1 MTAPDRNPGLG
12 GSAPPEP
19 TSGSPQPPARRSA
32 PSPGEHTPPAAAVPP
47 ARHPSERRPLL
58 AVILA
63 LSGALGLWALA
74 RPFFDPAATA
84 AARAANAAR
93 AAARAE
99 DAALVF
105 LLLAALCAVTVVAAL
120 ETRRGDARTVA
131 ALGVLLAL
139 NAVLRLVP
147 GPGGFSAV
155 FLLPILCGYALGP
168 AFGFLLGSLT
178 MLVSAVLASGLGP
191 WLPFQMLAAGWV
203 GLASGWLPDFGR
215 RPRLELAS
223 LAAWGAAAGLAYGA
237 VVNLWFWPFLTA
249 DAAGAAGVTWEPG
262 LGLRAAAA
270 RYVAFYLATSLWWD
284 LGRAAGNAA
293 LVLLAGRPVLR
304 LLRRFAE
311 RFRFSV
317 EASE

>member
-1 MTAPDRNPGLG
+1 MTAEAG
-12 GSAPPEP
+12 
-19 TSGSPQPPARRSA
+19 
-32 PSPGEHTPPAAAVPP
+32 
-47 ARHPSERRPLL
+47 RRPLFAL
-58 AVILA
+58 ILA

-74 RPFFDPAATA
+74 RPFLDPAATA
-84 AARAANAAR
+84 AARAANSAR
-93 AAARAE
+93 AAARAD

-131 ALGVLLAL
+131 ALGVLLAI

-147 GPGGFSAV
+147 GPPGFSAV

-168 AFGFLLGSLT
+168 AFGFLLGALT

-203 GLASGWLPDFGR
+203 GLASGWLPDLGR
-215 RPRLELAS
+215 RPRLELAA

-237 VVNLWFWPFLTA
+237 LTNLWFWPFLTA
-249 DAAGAAGVTWEPG
+249 DAAGAPGVTWQPG

-270 RYVAFYLATSLWWD
+270 RYGAFYLATSLWWD
-284 LGRAAGNAA
+284 LGRAAGNSAF
-293 LVLLAGRPVLR
+293 VLLAGRPVLR

-311 RFRFSV
+311 RFRFAV
-317 EASE
+317 EGIV

>member
-1 MTAPDRNPGLG
+1 VTETG
-12 GSAPPEP
+12 
-19 TSGSPQPPARRSA
+19 
-32 PSPGEHTPPAAAVPP
+32 
-47 ARHPSERRPLL
+47 RRPLL
-58 AVILA
+58 ALILG

-74 RPFFDPAATA
+74 RPFLEPAATA
-84 AARAANAAR
+84 AARAADAAR

-105 LLLAALCAVTVVAAL
+105 LLLGALCAVTVVAAL
-120 ETRRGDARTVA
+120 ETRRADARTVA

-147 GPGGFSAV
+147 GPAGFSAT
-155 FLLPILCGYALGP
+155 FLLPILCGYALGS
-168 AFGFLLGSLT
+168 AFGFLLGALT

-203 GLASGWLPDFGR
+203 GLASGWLPDLGR

-223 LAAWGAAAGLAYGA
+223 LAAWGAFAGLAYGA

-270 RYVAFYLATSLWWD
+270 RYGAFYLATSLWWD
-284 LGRAAGNAA
+284 LGRSAGNAA
-293 LVLLAGRPVLR
+293 LVLFAGRPVLR

-317 EASE
+317 EVIE